1 MIKLSEK
8 MITKKRLQIIMN
20 NFQKNINKKK
30 KKKKFKQSN

>member
-20 NFQKNINKKK
+20 SFQKNINKKK
-30 KKKKFKQSN
+30 KKKKYKQNN